1 MSQVNAWVPDYW
13 TEAIIMPEPDVGGP
27 ITDPVSMAASVI
39 EDITRA
45 TTCLRPG
52 TAGQPAHG

>member
-1 MSQVNAWVPDYW
+1 
-13 TEAIIMPEPDVGGP
+13 MPEPDVGGP
-27 ITDPVSMAASVI
+27 ITDPVSIASSVI

-45 TTCLRPG
+45 TTYLHLG

>member
-1 MSQVNAWVPDYW
+1 MSQVNAWVRDLW

-27 ITDPVSMAASVI
+27 ITAPVSMAGSVI

-45 TTCLRPG
+45 TPYLRPG